1 MCLLLNEAK
10 KNDPYISC
18 FRRTDSLNQGWIV
31 RCRLAWEKK
40 IDPNGVRILARR
52 SSRGHVT
59 NWAVQHLSKRCAF
72 FDDNPGVAN
81 ETTLLATQK
90 QAFSEQVWVQLW
102 LLFAVAERN
111 HAVPGYKRLLCK
123 THTTVCAEHNSWL
136 NAAESDSVLWF
147 EYFIK
152 SDTWFD

>member
-10 KNDPYISC
+10 KTIPASAVFGEPIRWTRVESFDA
-18 FRRTDSLNQGWIV
+18 GW
-31 RCRLAWEKK
+31 LEKK
-40 IDPNGVRILARR
+40 KVDPNGVRILARR
-52 SSRGHVT
+52 SLRGHVT
-59 NWAVQHLSKRCAF
+59 NWAVWHLGKRCAF

-123 THTTVCAEHNSWL
+123 THTTVCAEHKSWL